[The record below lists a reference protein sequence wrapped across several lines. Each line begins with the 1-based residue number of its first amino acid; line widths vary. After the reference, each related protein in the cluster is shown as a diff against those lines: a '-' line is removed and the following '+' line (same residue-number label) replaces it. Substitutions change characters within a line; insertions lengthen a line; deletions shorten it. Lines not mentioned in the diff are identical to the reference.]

1 MGLYASIDDLV
12 DEIIENS
19 SETDEDI
26 KKRKPK
32 PSFRYLKDEKEI
44 QSALSENENQITTM
58 KDPNKKELFNEEIF
72 KVGMGDVQTIEEI
85 IKKHEVSRKIK

>member
-1 MGLYASIDDLV
+1 MGLYKSIDDLV
-12 DEIIENS
+12 DEIIEKS
-19 SETDEDI
+19 DSDKDI

-32 PSFRYLKDEKEI
+32 PSFRYLTDEEEI
-44 QSALSENENQITTM
+44 KSALINEGKQFTFM

-72 KVGMGDVQTIEEI
+72 KVGMGDVQTIENI